1 MDVGAVGLVLLP
13 ALLPVLVGLGAP
25 QLAPGAARY
34 LAPAVATRLLTAV
47 AITVALTTGLL
58 LCLACYLGIV
68 QLIPLAHPVDWSL
81 QTLRHELPIPTPAA
95 LAAGL
100 VATGLLM
107 RACLQLTRI
116 VRSARQTAAAAAGL
130 RAVGDLAVVQDP
142 AVHAYAVPGRG
153 GRIVVS
159 TGMLR
164 TLSGAQRRALLAH
177 EHAHLRYHH
186 HRYAQLARLAAAA
199 NPLMLPV
206 ALAVDQAIERWADSA
221 AAQEVGD
228 PAIVAH
234 ALGLAVLARPRFPP
248 QALSAARND
257 ALERILDLFEP
268 PRRRA
273 RIGVVLAVA
282 SAMCWVSTAV
292 IVLYTHGVIELA
304 EATRR

>member
-107 RACLQLTRI
+107 PRLPATHADRAQRPPDRGRGC
-116 VRSARQTAAAAAGL
+116 RSA
-130 RAVGDLAVVQDP
+130 
-142 AVHAYAVPGRG
+142 G
-153 GRIVVS
+153 GR
-159 TGMLR
+159 
-164 TLSGAQRRALLAH
+164 
-177 EHAHLRYHH
+177 
-186 HRYAQLARLAAAA
+186 
-199 NPLMLPV
+199 
-206 ALAVDQAIERWADSA
+206 
-221 AAQEVGD
+221 
-228 PAIVAH
+228 
-234 ALGLAVLARPRFPP
+234 
-248 QALSAARND
+248 
-257 ALERILDLFEP
+257 
-268 PRRRA
+268 
-273 RIGVVLAVA
+273 
-282 SAMCWVSTAV
+282 
-292 IVLYTHGVIELA
+292 
-304 EATRR
+304 

>member
-1 MDVGAVGLVLLP
+1 M
-13 ALLPVLVGLGAP
+13 
-25 QLAPGAARY
+25 
-34 LAPAVATRLLTAV
+34 
-47 AITVALTTGLL
+47 
-58 LCLACYLGIV
+58 
-68 QLIPLAHPVDWSL
+68 
-81 QTLRHELPIPTPAA
+81 
-95 LAAGL
+95 
-100 VATGLLM
+100 
-107 RACLQLTRI
+107 
-116 VRSARQTAAAAAGL
+116 
-130 RAVGDLAVVQDP
+130 
-142 AVHAYAVPGRG
+142 HAYAVPGRG

-234 ALGLAVLARPRFPP
+234 ALGLAVFARPRFPP

-282 SAMCWVSTAV
+282 SAMCWVRHSRHRA
-292 IVLYTHGVIELA
+292 LHPWRYR
-304 EATRR
+304 TRRSHTQVTRPNQGSLTALGAELTNGPYRNRQRPASLRRTLLVPPGLRRRVPAPNRGLHTRPGPGS